1 MQTQALNNVTD
12 LEKQNELQ
20 AAFHLFSQMSGQLE
34 QSYKEL
40 EQRVEQLTEEL
51 ATARSEKLKQLAE
64 KEKLADQLQALH
76 QALPVAVIWIDET
89 KRILS
94 ANQTA
99 NDIFGTDIVDKNWQ
113 QLLEQYFNFDGHELL
128 ADDGRMFSYHQQ
140 SLVQQHGQVVILTD
154 VTLSRQLQQ
163 SSYRQQRLAEL
174 GEITAGIAHQ
184 VRTPLASAL
193 LSIGHLSHP
202 SVNNDLKQKS
212 VERIKQNLH
221 HLDKFVNDML
231 LYAKDGEFDNNCIN
245 ISSLLHNLDVY
256 MQQKHYPDF
265 SFQIQQ
271 SKLLNNMVVSGSG
284 DALLSVL
291 ISLVENAS
299 QLATES
305 APVNVVVK
313 TAATE
318 TDCIINVID
327 NGPGLS
333 AEQQQQIFKPFYTTR
348 EQGTGLGLAISRS
361 IIHAHH
367 GRLEVI
373 SAPGEGTEMQIHLK
387 KFIAEEFLQSNS
399 NKVTDTNVTPT
410 PST

>member
-40 EQRVEQLTEEL
+40 EQRVELLTEEL

-76 QALPVAVIWIDET
+76 EALPVAVIWID
-89 KRILS
+89 KSNRILS

-99 NDIFGTDIVDKNWQ
+99 NEIFNTDIVNKNWKH
-113 QLLEQYFNFDGHELL
+113 LLEQYFGFDGHELL
-128 ADDGRMFSYHQQ
+128 ADDGRVFSYHQQ
-140 SLVQQHGQVVILTD
+140 PLAQQRGQVVILTD

-163 SSYRQQRLAEL
+163 SNYRQQRLAEL

-202 SVNNDLKQKS
+202 SIDEELRQKS

-245 ISSLLHNLDVY
+245 ISLLLHNLEVY
-256 MQQKHYPDF
+256 VQQKQYPDF
-265 SFQIQQ
+265 HFQLQLNQQ
-271 SKLLNNMVVSGSG
+271 QDDMVVSGSG

-299 QLATES
+299 QLSSEIT
-305 APVNVVVK
+305 PIDVVVK
-313 TAATE
+313 AYATE
-318 TDCIINVID
+318 TDCVISVID

-333 AEQQQQIFKPFYTTR
+333 AAQKDQIFKPFYTTR

-367 GRLEVI
+367 GQLEAI
-373 SAPGEGTEMQIHLK
+373 SAAGKGTEMKIHLK
-387 KFIAEEFLQSNS
+387 KYISEKFLQSNN
-399 NKVTDTNVTPT
+399 NKVTEINLTPT
-410 PST
+410 PSS